1 LQMHKLCMGC
11 MSEKGDN
18 KICPICG
25 WNEDLVSENPVHLR
39 AGTLLYDKYIVGK
52 VLGNGGF
59 GITYLGWD
67 KVLSRKVA
75 IKEYLPQQFS
85 TRYAGE
91 NNVTIFTSD
100 NELQYNSGLEKFLEE
115 AKILAKF
122 GDHQNIV
129 SVYDF
134 FKLNNTAYIVMNYV
148 DGITLKEYLNAMG
161 ESIQYAKALG
171 IIGPVM
177 NALNSVHKV
186 NILHR
191 DISPGNIYM
200 CKNGQIKLIDFGASR
215 QVVGDLKS
223 LSVILKPGFAPEEQY
238 RSRGVQGP
246 WTDVYAVAATFYRM
260 LAGQAP
266 QEALERLSEDTIEWE
281 SECWK
286 DVPVD
291 AIACL
296 KVALSVRSKDRY
308 QSIKD
313 FSNELFKNDNLYN
326 IIQSSSEELG
336 SEVDTIAKEIDRNKQ
351 NNYIDT
357 KVVSALNHDN
367 IDLDKTV
374 IRSHNGGATSVNV
387 PNEGTKYIKNSD
399 TNPEPMVIVALCTRC
414 GEKLYENEMYCSNCG
429 NKAIS
434 QIESPKNDISTKMDS
449 TILRQSN
456 VNEGA
461 TILEKSNVNEDS
473 TRLEE
478 SNVNGDSTILKE
490 SNVNDEGSTKLK
502 ESNVNKGSTLLEE
515 SIVNEGS
522 IILKEST
529 ELPKSVVKV
538 TMSRRKK
545 YVIFAA
551 ISLLVI
557 LGIFSI
563 KFLLIRY
570 GESQIKAVNS
580 TKKATDSVKVKA
592 KEVIQTISKEE
603 AINIASKIVGE
614 LPKGYHLDY
623 DSIQK
628 IDNKEYHMIHFYET
642 IIDNQQTGAS
652 HKATCEWYYID
663 ISDGNIYRM
672 DTATGKLVKVTEKW
686 SGQLKKQQIVYSKYT
701 NDKFGFSIDYP
712 SDLLTKVMPLS
723 QNGSIFSSKDDS
735 VKLTVSGKNNVS
747 NQNVKSVYN
756 DVIKEHSDAPYKT
769 QQNNWFVVSWID
781 GDKIYY
787 EWCTVGRGSIN
798 TYIAI
803 FPESQKKYFEL
814 VLNHLNSSFKNPG
827 VGKSH

>member
-1 LQMHKLCMGC
+1 MGC
-11 MSEKGDN
+11 MSDKGDN

-25 WNEDLVSENPVHLR
+25 WNEELVSENPVHLR
-39 AGTLLYDKYIVGK
+39 AGTLLNDKYMVGK

-91 NNVTIFTSD
+91 KNVTIFTSD
-100 NELQYNSGLEKFLEE
+100 NEQQYNSGLEKFLEE

-134 FKLNNTAYIVMNYV
+134 FRLNNTAYLVMNYV

-161 ESIQYAKALG
+161 ESIPYTKALG

-191 DISPGNIYM
+191 DISPDNIYM

-260 LAGQAP
+260 LAGEAP
-266 QEALERLSEDTIEWE
+266 QEVLERLSEDTIEWE

-313 FSNELFKNDNLYN
+313 FSNELFKNDNLYS
-326 IIQSSSEELG
+326 IIQNSSEELG
-336 SEVDTIAKEIDRNKQ
+336 SEVDKIAKEISRNKQ
-351 NNYIDT
+351 RNYVDT
-357 KVVSALNHDN
+357 KVVSALNQDN

-374 IRSHNGGATSVNV
+374 VRSRDGGATSINV
-387 PNEGTKYIKNSD
+387 PNEGTKCIKNCD
-399 TNPEPMVIVALCTRC
+399 TNPKPMDIVMLCSRC
-414 GEKLYENEMYCSNCG
+414 GEKLYKDEMYCSNCG

-449 TILRQSN
+449 TILK
-456 VNEGA
+456 
-461 TILEKSNVNEDS
+461 KSSVNEDS
-473 TRLEE
+473 TIYKDSSANIEPTIYKE
-478 SNVNGDSTILKE
+478 SSKNSDSTLYKE
-490 SNVNDEGSTKLK
+490 SN
-502 ESNVNKGSTLLEE
+502 ESA
-515 SIVNEGS
+515 
-522 IILKEST
+522 

-538 TMSRRKK
+538 TMSRRNK
-545 YVIFAA
+545 YVIFSA
-551 ISLLVI
+551 ISLLII
-557 LGIFSI
+557 LGIISI
-563 KFLLIRY
+563 RFLLI
-570 GESQIKAVNS
+570 GHGGSQIKAVNS
-580 TKKATDSVKVKA
+580 TNKAIDSAKVKP
-592 KEVIQTISKEE
+592 KEVIKTISKEE

-652 HKATCEWYYID
+652 HIATCEWYYID
-663 ISDGNIYRM
+663 ISDGNI
-672 DTATGKLVKVTEKW
+672 
-686 SGQLKKQQIVYSKYT
+686 I
-701 NDKFGFSIDYP
+701 
-712 SDLLTKVMPLS
+712 
-723 QNGSIFSSKDDS
+723 QNGYCHRKFS
-735 VKLTVSGKNNVS
+735 
-747 NQNVKSVYN
+747 KSY
-756 DVIKEHSDAPYKT
+756 
-769 QQNNWFVVSWID
+769 
-781 GDKIYY
+781 
-787 EWCTVGRGSIN
+787 
-798 TYIAI
+798 
-803 FPESQKKYFEL
+803 
-814 VLNHLNSSFKNPG
+814 
-827 VGKSH
+827 

>member
-1 LQMHKLCMGC
+1 MQLHKLCMGC
-11 MSEKGDN
+11 MSDKGDN
-18 KICPICG
+18 KICPLCG
-25 WNEDLVSENPVHLR
+25 WNENLVSENPVHLR
-39 AGTLLYDKYIVGK
+39 AGTLLYDKYMVGK

-134 FKLNNTAYIVMNYV
+134 FRLNNTAYIVMNYV

-260 LAGQAP
+260 LAGEPP

-291 AIACL
+291 AIDCL

-326 IIQSSSEELG
+326 IIQNSSEELG
-336 SEVDTIAKEIDRNKQ
+336 SEVDTIAKEINRNKQ
-351 NNYIDT
+351 KNYIDT
-357 KVVSALNHDN
+357 KEVSALNHDN

-387 PNEGTKYIKNSD
+387 PNEGTIHIKNSD
-399 TNPEPMVIVALCTRC
+399 TNPEPMDVVVLCSRC

-429 NKAIS
+429 NKVIS

-449 TILRQSN
+449 TILN
-456 VNEGA
+456 
-461 TILEKSNVNEDS
+461 
-473 TRLEE
+473 E
-478 SNVNGDSTILKE
+478 SNANEDSTILKE
-490 SNVNDEGSTKLK
+490 SNANEDSTILK
-502 ESNVNKGSTLLEE
+502 ESNANENST
-515 SIVNEGS
+515 
-522 IILKEST
+522 ILKEST

-538 TMSRRKK
+538 NMSRRKK
-545 YVIFAA
+545 YIIFSS
-551 ISLLVI
+551 ISLLII
-557 LGIFSI
+557 LGIISI
-563 KFLLIRY
+563 RFVLI
-570 GESQIKAVNS
+570 GDGGSQTKAVNS
-580 TKKATDSVKVKA
+580 TNKATDSVKVKS
-592 KEVIQTISKEE
+592 KEVIRTISKEE

-747 NQNVKSVYN
+747 NQNAKSVYN
-756 DVIKEHSDAPYKT
+756 DVIKEHSDALYKT

-787 EWCTVGRGSIN
+787 EWCTVGSGSIN
-798 TYIAI
+798 TYIAA